1 MEKIIALLDCN
12 NFYASCERAFNPALN
27 GKPIVILSNND
38 GCIIARS
45 NEAKALGIPMG
56 EPYFKAKHIIE
67 NNNVKVFSS
76 NYTLYGDMS
85 ARVMATLAEFV
96 KDIEIYSIDEA
107 FIDLTNYPEP
117 EKLAN
122 TIRQSVGKWTGI
134 PVSIGIGQTKT
145 LAKAANRVAKKYKS
159 YNGVFRIDAE
169 ERRQKALKSMHVGD
183 VWGIGR
189 QINKKLASCN
199 INTAYD
205 LSIQPDNWIKS
216 NLTICG
222 LRTAQELR
230 GNACIEFEETPE
242 ARKSIVVSRSFGGT
256 VFEHQGIKEAL
267 SNFAERAAV
276 KLRGDGLLAKRAQV
290 FLYHELVARG
300 GSNHNSTITVE
311 FDYPTD
317 STCEIIKATSAAISS
332 MFVAGM
338 GYKKCGLVL
347 LGLINKAGF
356 TKDLFDNRNLHKQDS
371 VMQAMDYLNNSM
383 GSGTI
388 MLASSKGKGGWVAKK
403 DNKSFCY
410 TTRWDELPVVH

>member
-1 MEKIIALLDCN
+1 MEQIIALLDCN
-12 NFYASCERAFNPALN
+12 NFYASCERVFNPALN

-45 NEAKALGIPMG
+45 NEAKVLGIPMG

-117 EKLAN
+117 EKLAK
-122 TIRQSVGKWTGI
+122 TIRQAVGQWTGI

-145 LAKAANRVAKKYKS
+145 LAKAANLVAKKYKH
-159 YNGVFRIDAE
+159 YNGVFRIDSE
-169 ERRQKALKSMHVGD
+169 ERRQKVLKSMPVGN

-189 QINKKLASCN
+189 QTNKKLASCN
-199 INTAYD
+199 INSAYD

-222 LRTAQELR
+222 LRTAHELR
-230 GNACIEFEETPE
+230 GNSCITFEETPE
-242 ARKSIVVSRSFGGT
+242 PRKSIVVSRSFGGT
-256 VFEHQGIKEAL
+256 VFELQAIKEAL

-290 FLYHELVARG
+290 FLTAWAAAQSSLHHLRV
-300 GSNHNSTITVE
+300 
-311 FDYPTD
+311 
-317 STCEIIKATSAAISS
+317 KA
-332 MFVAGM
+332 AG
-338 GYKKCGLVL
+338 
-347 LGLINKAGF
+347 
-356 TKDLFDNRNLHKQDS
+356 
-371 VMQAMDYLNNSM
+371 
-383 GSGTI
+383 
-388 MLASSKGKGGWVAKK
+388 
-403 DNKSFCY
+403 
-410 TTRWDELPVVH
+410 